1 MGFPVRHGSARPNLW
16 WSHGIAPLQTDR
28 LFQDPSCMPSS
39 RCLVLLTEICM
50 TIQTE
55 IEQRR
60 KKKPTYNALRR
71 KSYAIP
77 SLFINW
83 SITTA
88 LRSEVGSCCKLF
100 IQWQCSFWMK
110 SAPPLVKL
118 LATET
123 DHWAL
128 SCYSDPTLPQS
139 FQPMTGQLS
148 MKAALP
154 LAESLA
160 TVSCCSNKITRGPSQ

>member
-100 IQWQCSFWMK
+100 IQWQRSFWMK

-123 DHWAL
+123 DHCHNTATRHCRNLFSQW
-128 SCYSDPTLPQS
+128 QGN
-139 FQPMTGQLS
+139 FQWKLHSHWLKVLRQCHVAVT
-148 MKAALP
+148 K
-154 LAESLA
+154 
-160 TVSCCSNKITRGPSQ
+160 